1 MYDELEDF
9 PTMWRVSSVLL
20 TLVLVVSCSDD
31 GGEVDATV
39 PPGKGAESA
48 LGAVDQLVD
57 ALRSGEFGEA
67 SHLAVPGQS
76 ALAALA
82 EGAGF
87 AEVADALRNGDEE
100 VAANFWAGF
109 AQGAGSFLTG
119 SISTAEGSSIER
131 DGVTFTTIEVV
142 PDDGVARTVLVR
154 DADGFRIDLFASF
167 GGGLADKM
175 IGPAERLLST
185 QTEDARLILSE
196 LQGNVSSLLVA
207 TGLPGTSAEVSQLL
221 TSLVEIITRLG

>member
-1 MYDELEDF
+1 
-9 PTMWRVSSVLL
+9 MWRRASSVLL

-31 GGEVDATV
+31 GGEVDANV
-39 PPGKGAESA
+39 RPGEGAESA

-67 SHLAVPGQS
+67 SHLAIRGQS

-154 DADGFRIDLFASF
+154 DADGFRIDLLASF

>member
-1 MYDELEDF
+1 
-9 PTMWRVSSVLL
+9 
-20 TLVLVVSCSDD
+20 LVLVVSCSDD
-31 GGEVDATV
+31 GGEVDANV
-39 PPGKGAESA
+39 RPGEGAETA

-67 SHLAVPGQS
+67 SHLAIRGQS

-154 DADGFRIDLFASF
+154 DADGFRIDLLASF

-175 IGPAERLLST
+175 IGPAERLLNT